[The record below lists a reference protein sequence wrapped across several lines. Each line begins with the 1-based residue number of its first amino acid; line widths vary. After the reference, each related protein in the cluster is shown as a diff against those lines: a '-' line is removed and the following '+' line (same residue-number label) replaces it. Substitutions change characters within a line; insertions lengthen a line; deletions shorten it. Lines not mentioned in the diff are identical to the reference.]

1 MAIRIR
7 GVKAVRS
14 KGRLYYYHRKSMTRL
29 PGEPGTTAFMD
40 RLRELQDGL
49 AKPKNP
55 LPGTVGAL
63 IREYRSSPEF
73 TSLADRTR
81 ADYLRVFDYL
91 KPLAGMPI
99 AAIDGRFLYGVRD
112 KAAAAK
118 KRRFANYVIQVLR
131 LVFNWGIRRAF
142 CEKNPAVAV
151 DLIRRPR
158 HAPVVNRP
166 WKLEELDA
174 VLAAAPAELR
184 IAIAIGAYVGL
195 REGDML
201 RVTWA
206 CYDGSA
212 FEVRQHK
219 TGGSVWVKAHARLRE
234 MLDAAPCRSPIIV
247 VGARG
252 RPFTQNGFQ
261 RRFFGLIR
269 TLVAAKKVSPGL
281 SFHGLRHTLGTL
293 LAEAGCDERT
303 IASVLGQATTEM
315 AHHYSRTANPRQ
327 LARSAIERL
336 EARNR
341 ERKTDACK

>member
-1 MAIRIR
+1 MVIRIR

-14 KGRLYYYHRKSMTRL
+14 KGRLYYYHRKTMTRL
-29 PGEPGTTAFMD
+29 PGEPGTTVFMD
-40 RLRELQDGL
+40 RLRELEAGL

-55 LPGTVGAL
+55 LPGALGAL
-63 IREYRSSPEF
+63 IRDYRRSPEF
-73 TSLADRTR
+73 ASLADRTR

-91 KPLAGMPI
+91 KPLDGMPI

-131 LVFNWGIRRAF
+131 LVFNWGMRRAL
-142 CEKNPAVAV
+142 CERNPAVAV

-158 HAPVVNRP
+158 NAPVVNRP
-166 WKLEELDA
+166 WKLEELDV
-174 VLAAAPAELR
+174 VLDAAPAELR

-219 TGGSVWVKAHARLRE
+219 TGGSVWVKAHSRLCE
-234 MLDAAPCRSPIIV
+234 ILDTASPEPNHSGRRTRSPFHAKRVSAAFLRAGANAGHRREGCTRPII
-247 VGARG
+247 
-252 RPFTQNGFQ
+252 P
-261 RRFFGLIR
+261 
-269 TLVAAKKVSPGL
+269 
-281 SFHGLRHTLGTL
+281 
-293 LAEAGCDERT
+293 
-303 IASVLGQATTEM
+303 
-315 AHHYSRTANPRQ
+315 
-327 LARSAIERL
+327 RSASHP
-336 EARNR
+336 RNSASGSR
-341 ERKTDACK
+341 VR